1 MTIKDNKEP
10 QNLSSNYNRF
20 PGLSLPLTLHP
31 FGREADTDRKNVT
44 YFSGCLFIVQVG
56 FCMHEELAKKVPKTK
71 TKNTIFS
78 IIWPCTCF
86 SEQKVFYIV
95 NWRASLQC
103 CLLLTELFGRY
114 GRIMFGL
121 Y

>member
-31 FGREADTDRKNVT
+31 IGREADTDRKNVT

-56 FCMHEELAKKVPKTK
+56 FLCITDCRKSTKAKTE
-71 TKNTIFS
+71 NTF
-78 IIWPCTCF
+78 
-86 SEQKVFYIV
+86 V
-95 NWRASLQC
+95 
-103 CLLLTELFGRY
+103 
-114 GRIMFGL
+114 
-121 Y
+121 